1 MVDKMVLQ
9 INIKTNKSLT
19 RLFYQK
25 NNRIIIMKNLIN
37 KSIAASAIALAVTGC
52 NTDELP
58 KETGNAFG
66 QISLSGAAKV
76 GETLTVSVTDGNGVD
91 TSAITYSWL
100 ANDVE
105 ISGASSS
112 SFTVTSEQ
120 VNTQVSVIASYTDN
134 DNYQEK
140 LRSSA
145 TNTIIMNADGMI
157 EVSGIFESG
166 KLLTATLT
174 DDNGV
179 DAQNVTYTWLADGVV
194 IEGATE
200 STLALTDDEIGKTI
214 VVTATYTDD
223 DDYSE
228 EVSSTASESVAPA
241 SGNTAA
247 TFEGLTAAVTNDET
261 DSVTGTVVITDADV
275 GESSALAQTD
285 TMTTFGT
292 FSIQTDGQWTYTLD
306 TTNPTVTSL
315 LDENDTINDTISISS
330 ADGTLAEL
338 NITISGVASFAPTKV
353 AKITDNM
360 TDDAGELRYKLSSS
374 DIIPAGKLTVSFLK
388 EDGIEKDAYI
398 GLYGSST
405 STSNA
410 LIDLRIQSSGY
421 VIRNNEGVDITIPFS
436 ANKWTDVEMTW
447 DASNASDTVAPLLT
461 LTINGTSVTTEPF
474 ASVSQSLSDVVA
486 GVQTIIFKL
495 GDNSSTTGEA
505 AYYIDN
511 FKLYSDLAGTT
522 VQFEDD
528 FESYMEG
535 DSLDD
540 DNSASPYNS
549 STAET
554 VVAQIGSEGGAEN
567 PDNLTA
573 KITDNMTDDAGE
585 LRYKLS
591 SSYIIPAGKLSVAFL
606 KEAGIEK
613 DAYIGLYGSS
623 TSTSNAIIDLRIQ
636 STGYVIRNN
645 EGVDVTIPF
654 TADKWTN
661 VDITWDASNAS
672 DTVAPLLT
680 LTIDG
685 TSVTTEPFAS
695 VSQSLSDVI
704 AGVQTII
711 FKLGDNSSTLG
722 DAAYFIDEVKLYSDL
737 EGTVIQFEDNFESY
751 SEGSSLDD
759 DNTSSPY
766 NSSSAEVVV
775 AKKAK

>member
-1 MVDKMVLQ
+1 
-9 INIKTNKSLT
+9 
-19 RLFYQK
+19 
-25 NNRIIIMKNLIN
+25 MKNLIN